1 MTDIVRTIRLFGAF
15 RRFGASIEVAAPD
28 GATAA
33 VLKTHL
39 ADALRNTGRDA
50 EVDALVAV
58 SVLATDRE
66 VLDDAAVPPPDA
78 PLAALPPVS
87 GG

>member
-15 RRFGASIEVAAPD
+15 RRFGASIDVAAPD

-33 VLKTHL
+33 ALKRQL
-39 ADALRNTGRDA
+39 AEALRNTGRATD
-50 EVDALVAV
+50 VDALVAV
-58 SVLATDRE
+58 SVLATDHE

-78 PLAALPPVS
+78 RLAALPPVS